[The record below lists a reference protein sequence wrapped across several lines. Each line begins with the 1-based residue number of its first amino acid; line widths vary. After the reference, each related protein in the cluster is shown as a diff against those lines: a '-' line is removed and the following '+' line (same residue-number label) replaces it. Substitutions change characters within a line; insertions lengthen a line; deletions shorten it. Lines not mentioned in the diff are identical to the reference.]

1 MSALDGVATGTA
13 TGSPASAE
21 STDATHTT
29 GPSAA
34 SGAVEAGDANGAPVT
49 DSVPDEDS
57 GAPEAAAAASG
68 SAHGDGA
75 GEDGSTGAGGGG
87 AGGVDAAGG
96 AGGGGADEADLADG
110 GDLSGGAGSGGADEA
125 DLAAGGDLSGGAG
138 GGGAVEADLSDQADP
153 SGGVDAAGGAGDG
166 GADEADLSDQA
177 DPSGGVD
184 AAGGAGGSGAD
195 EADLS
200 GRGDS
205 DGVDESERPGA
216 EPADADGD
224 AADLTAAGAGAA
236 AGEPEVTDEAA
247 AAGADSAAQA
257 VDAPETG
264 AASDSDLAAAATVV
278 SGVDSAAGPVVRA
291 VPALGPV
298 PRAKQPAS
306 DERVLASGLRVIA
319 IRRPGVPLVELRL
332 RVPFGGT
339 VRTLP
344 ARSTVL
350 GETMLSG
357 TEHRSQVELA
367 AALQAIGADLHVSV
381 DSDRLLLGGAVLR
394 GGLPQLLELL
404 AEVLTAA
411 AYPNREVAGERARLI
426 ERLSIARSQ
435 PAVLVREALRRRLYG
450 DHPYARELPSVDEVA
465 AVTPPQVR
473 RLHTERVTPAGAVL
487 VAVGDVTP
495 ARALDQIEAALTD
508 WRAGLPSRGLPAL
521 PAIEPGPTLVVDRPG
536 SVQSS
541 IRLAGPALPRDHADY
556 PALQLANLVFG
567 GYFSSRLVE
576 NIREDKGYTYG
587 PHSRIDHGSVGSTL
601 VIDADVS
608 TEVTAPALLETR
620 YELGR
625 MATLPVSE
633 TELADVRQY
642 AIGTLALSL
651 ASQSGL
657 ASTLAALAGSDLGLT
672 WLREHPQRLAEVTV
686 EDITRVSRQFLAPGG
701 LVTVI
706 LGDAAK
712 IEGPL
717 ATLGPVRPAPA
728 EEADRS

>member
-1 MSALDGVATGTA
+1 MSALDGLATGAATSAETAQPAPTGANESGQATGTA
-13 TGSPASAE
+13 AAGALPVDGVLPA
-21 STDATHTT
+21 
-29 GPSAA
+29 
-34 SGAVEAGDANGAPVT
+34 
-49 DSVPDEDS
+49 EDS
-57 GAPEAAAAASG
+57 GAEAAAAASG
-68 SAHGDGA
+68 TDGA
-75 GEDGSTGAGGGG
+75 EAAASSADGTGPAPRGADRAEPAARGADGAEASGAAGASGTDGVEPAVETAPDSGPSGGDEASEPAGETGGGIPDFAPPSGAAEPERPADSAGETGGGIPDFAPPSGAAEPEPPADSAGETGGGIPDIQPGGGG
-87 AGGVDAAGG
+87 PDVGGPDPGGPDAGGVA
-96 AGGGGADEADLADG
+96 
-110 GDLSGGAGSGGADEA
+110 
-125 DLAAGGDLSGGAG
+125 
-138 GGGAVEADLSDQADP
+138 
-153 SGGVDAAGGAGDG
+153 
-166 GADEADLSDQA
+166 
-177 DPSGGVD
+177 
-184 AAGGAGGSGAD
+184 
-195 EADLS
+195 
-200 GRGDS
+200 R
-205 DGVDESERPGA
+205 
-216 EPADADGD
+216 
-224 AADLTAAGAGAA
+224 
-236 AGEPEVTDEAA
+236 
-247 AAGADSAAQA
+247 A
-257 VDAPETG
+257 VDAPETDPG
-264 AASDSDLAAAATVV
+264 PTATAAVESE
-278 SGVDSAAGPVVRA
+278 VDSAPAAVLAAPAADPVGPAADPAGDRPRA

-344 ARSTVL
+344 ARSAVL

-357 TEHRSQVELA
+357 TERRSQVELA

-411 AYPNREVAGERARLI
+411 AYPNREVGGERGRLI

-435 PAVLVREALRRRLYG
+435 PAVLVREALRRRLFG
-450 DHPYARELPSVDEVA
+450 DHPYARELPSVAEVA

-495 ARALDQIEAALTD
+495 ARALDQIEAALTG
-508 WRAGLPSRGLPAL
+508 WRAGLPTKGLPAL
-521 PAIEPGPTLVVDRPG
+521 PAVEPGPTLVVDRPG

-601 VIDADVS
+601 VVDADVS
-608 TEVTAPALLETR
+608 TDVTAPALLETR

-625 MATLPVSE
+625 MSTLPVSE
-633 TELADVRQY
+633 SELADVRQY

-672 WLREHPQRLAEVTV
+672 WLREHPQRLAEVSV
-686 EDITRVSRQFLAPGG
+686 DDIARVSRQFLAPGG

-712 IEGPL
+712 IDGPL
-717 ATLGPVRPAPA
+717 STLGPVQTAPA